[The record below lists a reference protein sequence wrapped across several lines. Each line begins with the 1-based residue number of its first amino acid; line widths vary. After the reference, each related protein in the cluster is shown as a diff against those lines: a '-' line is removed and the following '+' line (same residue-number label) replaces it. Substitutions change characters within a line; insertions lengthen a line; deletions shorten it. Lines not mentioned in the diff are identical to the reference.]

1 MAGAPMTARLTSWLL
16 AVAAL
21 VAGRGWLLESLGP
34 AAAAVLYMAVGVA
47 GLRLAAVAMAAEG

>member
-1 MAGAPMTARLTSWLL
+1 MTARLTSWLL

-21 VAGRGWLLESLGP
+21 VAGRGWLVESLGP

-47 GLRLAAVAMAAEG
+47 GLRLAAVTMAAEG